1 MVMRRVVARALEEL
15 AAASEEQSRPRPRPA
30 ELYNLSEYLTDAQP
44 RPLPPPEVEASEGDR
59 TSRSAPAGAIIPTR
73 RSRSRRLGIR
83 QMLSTTAGVQQA
95 LILQEIVGPPKA
107 LRPWDEPQ

>member
-1 MVMRRVVARALEEL
+1 MEEI
-15 AAASEEQSRPRPRPA
+15 AAASEEQSRPRPRPT
-30 ELYNLSEYLTDAQP
+30 ELYNLSELLTDAQP
-44 RPLPPPEVEASEGDR
+44 RPMPPPEIEASGEDR
-59 TSRSAPAGAIIPTR
+59 PARQRQATAIIPTR
-73 RSRSRRLGIR
+73 RPGRRRIGIR